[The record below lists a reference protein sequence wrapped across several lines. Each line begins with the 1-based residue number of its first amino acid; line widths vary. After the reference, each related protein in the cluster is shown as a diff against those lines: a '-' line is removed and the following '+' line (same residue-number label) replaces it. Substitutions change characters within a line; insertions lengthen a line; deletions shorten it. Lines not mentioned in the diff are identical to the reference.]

1 MTKSNDATGYR
12 YIKQTVLDR
21 IQSGEWQ
28 PDTLLPS
35 EQDLALEFSCTR
47 TTVNRAM
54 RELAEE
60 GYLQRRRKAGTRVL
74 SAPQRKAHF
83 TIPMVR
89 DEVEA
94 SGGAYRY
101 ALVSAQTVP
110 SPDWLVARLAL
121 RPGQATTHVRC
132 MHYST
137 NTPYQYEDRW
147 IIVESVPEVEQAD
160 FKSIGPNEWLVQ
172 TVPFTNVELTFMAS
186 RADET
191 VAGFLDLPKDEPVF
205 TAERI
210 TWLQGQPVTFA
221 KMYFA
226 AGYRMTTQF

>member
-1 MTKSNDATGYR
+1 MTKSNDAMGYR

-74 SAPQRKAHF
+74 SAPQRKANF

-121 RPGQATTHVRC
+121 RPGQAATHVRC